1 MHMQMDPGPDLLSD
15 ETPQANN
22 KFPAPFAPI
31 NHSESRHSGTQNCTP
46 ICSWVPCHR
55 EYVAGIP
62 VHQSQGHA
70 AVSSHPP
77 VSNAM
82 PCVMLL
88 SIHRSITS
96 DISIERS
103 LLERDSDMCSGLCS
117 QGMAAVKGDPDSALV
132 QGIAHDPTLSM
143 LILHEQVRLCV

>member
-1 MHMQMDPGPDLLSD
+1 MHMQMMDPGPDLLFD
-15 ETPQANN
+15 EAPQANN

-46 ICSWVPCHR
+46 ICNWVPYHR
-55 EYVAGIP
+55 EYAAGIP

-82 PCVMLL
+82 PYMLL
-88 SIHRSITS
+88 SVSIDRSRVTS
-96 DISIERS
+96 NERS